1 MLKKFL
7 ASEDGTT
14 AVEYALIAGIL
25 VLAIVTGVAELGRY
39 VGATYDNVADEVTA
53 ANN

>member
-1 MLKKFL
+1 MFKAFL

-25 VLAIVTGVAELGRY
+25 VLAIVTGITELGRL
-39 VGATYDNVADEVTA
+39 VGETFDSVSEEVTA
-53 ANN
+53 ATN